1 MCYIYVYAKT
11 YRPAMGVDVILNI
24 HTHCTGALIQD
35 RKLGLVVE
43 QSGHLH
49 EIDVLGKSV
58 TAVPKVDQL
67 TENDTQ
73 IHSHRATPASHC
85 RFRCK
90 NKALLQ
96 MCLLAS
102 REGLS
107 SPAGPTPQRVKAQTS
122 CICQT
127 MTGWARKT
135 KERQWR

>member
-24 HTHCTGALIQD
+24 HTHCTGALVQD

-58 TAVPKVDQL
+58 TA
-67 TENDTQ
+67 DTQ
-73 IHSHRATPASHC
+73 IHSHSTTPVSHC
-85 RFRCK
+85 RFRCED
-90 NKALLQ
+90 KALLQ

-102 REGLS
+102 REGALIPRR
-107 SPAGPTPQRVKAQTS
+107 PAPADMTPQT
-122 CICQT
+122 
-127 MTGWARKT
+127 
-135 KERQWR
+135 